1 MSVFQ
6 ARPGAA
12 QGVGAGQILLAAPL
26 AGTTTPTPPPVTSA
40 TPGSITGLSGW
51 WDAGSPANMVNAA
64 GVPLASLSGGSV
76 ASLTD
81 LSGSSRAM
89 VPAPG
94 SCPGAAVQA
103 APRINALLGGAGL
116 LTAMPAGAGLA
127 PLLDPRVGFAV
138 NGLVPGLD
146 PGMGSGSSWT
156 RYLVWT
162 RPNLRAGTSYDT
174 DPVTLLTIASTVVL
188 ALDSVVAGRL
198 VLFPGASQTVLSVT
212 MERRHTHNVILRYT
226 AGTGVDAWLDGVK
239 VASAVANPLPSSDA
253 GTLTFL
259 SDTTSTGSAQCWFNE
274 AATWERA
281 LSSAEVTTLITASA
295 RWLCGARRGV
305 NVLVIGQS
313 NAVNSLSDGAWNL
326 CAQGLA

>member
-12 QGVGAGQILLAAPL
+12 QGLGAGQILLAAPL
-26 AGTTTPTPPPVTSA
+26 AGSTTATPLPVTSA
-40 TPGSITGLSGW
+40 TPGSIMGLSGW
-51 WDAGSPANMVNAA
+51 WDAGDPANMVNAA
-64 GVPLASLSGGSV
+64 GVPLARLSGGSV

-89 VPAPG
+89 VP
-94 SCPGAAVQA
+94 SLAVQA

-116 LTAMPAGAGLA
+116 PTAMPTGAGLA

-138 NGLVPGLD
+138 NGLS
-146 PGMGSGSSWT
+146 MGSGSSWT

-162 RPNLRAGTSYDT
+162 RPNLRAGTSYNT

-212 MERRHTHNVILRYT
+212 MERRHAHNVILRYT

-239 VASAVANPLPSSDA
+239 VASAVAIL
-253 GTLTFL
+253 
-259 SDTTSTGSAQCWFNE
+259 CR
-274 AATWERA
+274 AATPEPSPSCPTRLRLDRRNAGSTRPRPGNERF
-281 LSSAEVTTLITASA
+281 
-295 RWLCGARRGV
+295 RRPR
-305 NVLVIGQS
+305 
-313 NAVNSLSDGAWNL
+313 
-326 CAQGLA
+326 